1 MSNLVSKV
9 SFFHSLRF
17 RIVLALSLLV
27 ILVMVSVFLVLWAVL
42 LGQAERDSR
51 NKLDDVI
58 QARTDDL
65 TSVAEKID
73 SQLLVFSSYQ
83 GLALPKGFSLPTAK
97 FSPEIVSGAA
107 FPADGVT
114 HPATGKGVDIH
125 DRQYFQEIIAG
136 APLAVS
142 PAVLSRSDG
151 KPTVI
156 FARGRRDAAGVFLGG
171 DLVTVSLK
179 ALTDKVTAIHY
190 GKAGFAWVID
200 KAGTI
205 IAHPNPDFVMKNIKE
220 VPNGEAL
227 AAAWEK
233 GQLAEVVAPVFGLAT
248 HITRFNRSPHPSG
261 WSIALSLPLSEVSEA
276 LDAVSFL
283 LLLSLGVGLILAILL
298 GLTVAR
304 PLIRPIILAQ
314 KSFAELAEGEA
325 DLTKTITFR
334 ARDEVGVMLDN
345 FNRFLGTLRGMVIQI
360 HEAQASIRRVLD
372 DLQHSAQA
380 NAATTQ
386 RIDDEVSEVN
396 RQTEVQNRSVLQS
409 SAAAEQIAANIE
421 SLDRVISDQAAS
433 VTEASASVE
442 QMARNIE
449 AVFHSVN
456 QLTGEFRSLAQVAEG
471 GRSARETTTQ
481 MIRMMVERSASLHEA
496 NSVIAHIAAQT
507 NLLAMNAA
515 IEAAHAGDA
524 GRGFAVVADE
534 IRKLAEN
541 ASVQSKGI
549 GQDIKAVESSIRDLV
564 NASEVLGKSLDD
576 VEGRIQ
582 GTRSIVTEIHDAM
595 AEQKQGSDQMLE
607 ALQSLTSLTATV
619 QSGSQ
624 EMRSGNTTLIQ
635 ESETLKAATNQIRE
649 TVQGIS
655 QGTGTLAASTGQVAG
670 LVEASTLSLDA
681 LEATVVRFKI

>member
-1 MSNLVSKV
+1 MVKV
-9 SFFHSLRF
+9 SFFHSLRV
-17 RIVLALSLLV
+17 RIVLAFSLLV
-27 ILVMVSVFLVLWAVL
+27 TLVMVAVFLVIWAVM
-42 LGQAERDSR
+42 LGQAQRDNRS
-51 NKLDDVI
+51 KLDDVL

-65 TSVAEKID
+65 TSLAEKID
-73 SQLLVFSSYQ
+73 AQLLVFSSYQ
-83 GLALPKGFSLPTAK
+83 SADLPKGVSLPVPK
-97 FSPEIVSGAA
+97 FSSEILTGAA
-107 FPADGVT
+107 FPPDGVT
-114 HPATGKGVDIH
+114 KPAKGKGVDIH
-125 DRQYFQEIIAG
+125 DRPYFQEIIAG

-156 FARGRRDAAGVFLGG
+156 FARARRDAAGTFVGG

-179 ALTDKVTAIHY
+179 ALTEKVAGIHY
-190 GKAGFAWVID
+190 GRAGFAWVID

-205 IAHPNPDFVMKNIKE
+205 IAHPNPDFVMKNIKD
-220 VPNGEAL
+220 VPGGEAL
-227 AAAWEK
+227 SVAWEK
-233 GQLAEVVAPVFGLAT
+233 GKFAEVVGPVFGLAP

-261 WSIALSLPLSEVSEA
+261 WSIALSLPLAEVTEA
-276 LDAVSFL
+276 LDGVSIL
-283 LLLSLGVGLILAILL
+283 LLLSLIVGLVLAVLL
-298 GLTVAR
+298 GLAVAR
-304 PLIRPIILAQ
+304 PLIKPILLAQ

-334 ARDEVGVMLDN
+334 FQDEVGVMLDH
-345 FNRFLGTLRGMVIQI
+345 FNDFLGTLRGMVIQI
-360 HEAQASIRRVLD
+360 HEAQSSIRKVLG
-372 DLQHSAQA
+372 DLQQSAQG

-386 RIDDEVSEVN
+386 RIDDEVSEVH

-409 SAAAEQIAANIE
+409 SSAAEQIAANIE
-421 SLDRVISDQAAS
+421 SLDRIISDQAAS

-456 QLTGEFRSLAQVAEG
+456 QLSGEFQSLAAVAEG

-481 MIRMMVERSASLHEA
+481 MIRVMVERSESLHEA
-496 NSVIAHIAAQT
+496 NSVIAHIASQT

-541 ASVQSKGI
+541 ASMQSKGI
-549 GQDIKAVESSIRDLV
+549 GQDIEAVETSIRDLV
-564 NASEVLGKSLDD
+564 SSSEVLGQSLDD
-576 VEGRIQ
+576 VESRIQ
-582 GTRSIVTEIHDAM
+582 GTRSIVTQIHDAM

-607 ALQSLTSLTATV
+607 ALQALNSLTSTV
-619 QSGSQ
+619 QTGSQ
-624 EMRSGNTTLIQ
+624 EMRSGNATLIQ
-635 ESETLKAATNQIRE
+635 ESENLKAATAQIRE
-649 TVQGIS
+649 TIEGIS
-655 QGTGTLAASTGQVAG
+655 QGTRTMAESTGQVAG

-681 LEATVVRFKI
+681 LEATVSRFKI